1 MNNIN
6 LVKQFAEKFFVKNQ
20 DSAHDFDH
28 ILRVY
33 NIALK
38 LVKNQKV
45 DLEVI
50 KIAVLLHDIGM
61 GKEIKNSSCDHAIES
76 AKLAKPFL
84 IKLGLKTNKIQHI
97 LDCISSHRYR
107 NEQQSQTLES
117 KIVHDADK
125 IDGIG
130 AVGIARDFIWIGK
143 YNAHIYKKI
152 NLKKYIKENLN
163 NKINGKIVDKS
174 KHSPQIE
181 WEIKTKYIIKRLY
194 TSQAK
199 LLARKRLKYYKEY
212 YSKLERE
219 VKGLE

>member
-6 LVKQFAEKFFVKNQ
+6 LVKQFAETFFVKNQ

-38 LVKNQKV
+38 LAKNQKV

-61 GKEIKNSSCDHAIES
+61 GKEIKNSSCDHAVQS

-84 IKLGLKTNKIQHI
+84 IKLGLKTNRIQHI

-107 NEQQSQTLES
+107 NEHQPQTLES

-143 YNAHIYKKI
+143 YNAHIYKKV
-152 NLKKYIKENLN
+152 NLKTYIKENLN

-181 WEIKTKYIIKRLY
+181 WEIKTKYIIDRLY

-212 YSKLERE
+212 YLKLERE